1 MDIIIAIALFS
12 LLILSLFYALERAFE
27 SYSKLR
33 YELDKKQEKRY
44 ALVMEDLLEKEY
56 QLRGSLKIAVN
67 LFLIVFGVA
76 CALIFNDM
84 IVGVAVAVVSVLLV
98 ARLIPSLVA
107 TLNSAFVLQYFI
119 YLAKGATA
127 FFSPFLGREPERAPR
142 TVEKEENN
150 DVVILQNA
158 LNFSE
163 VKVKECM
170 IPRTE
175 ICAVPEDSSKNHVL
189 DQFAD
194 SKYSRILVYRENID
208 KITGYVHSKDL
219 FTGDKKLKE
228 IIREIDYVSEETDA
242 QTLLAMLIKNR
253 RSIAVVND
261 EYGGTAGIVTLEDL
275 IEEIFGEISDELD
288 REELPE
294 KKLSDTEYIFS
305 GRLEIKYLNRE
316 YDLDIPESDDYET
329 LGGFIT
335 WFNENIPEEGESLK
349 YSNFEFSI
357 LKTASNRV
365 ESVVLKIEE

>member
-1 MDIIIAIALFS
+1 MEIIIAIALFALIMLS
-12 LLILSLFYALERAFE
+12 LLYALERAFE

-44 ALVMEDLLEKEY
+44 ALVMENLLEKEY
-56 QLRGSLKIAVN
+56 QLRGSLQIAVN
-67 LFLIVFGVA
+67 LFLIVFGVT
-76 CALIFNDM
+76 CALIFNDIFIG
-84 IVGVAVAVVSVLLV
+84 IVVAVLSVLV
-98 ARLIPSLVA
+98 SARLIPSLVA
-107 TLNSAFVLQYFI
+107 TINSTLILQYFI
-119 YLAKGATA
+119 YLAKGVTA

-142 TVEKEENN
+142 TTDKEENN

-175 ICAVPEDSSKNHVL
+175 ICAVSEDSSKEQVL

-219 FTGDKKLKE
+219 FTGDKKLKAL
-228 IIREIDYVSEETDA
+228 IREIDFVSEETDA
-242 QTLLAMLIKNR
+242 QSLLAMLIKNK

-294 KKLSDTEYIFS
+294 KKISDSEYIFS
-305 GRLEIKYLNRE
+305 GRLEIKYLNRG
-316 YDLDIPESDDYET
+316 STT
-329 LGGFIT
+329 LIYQRAKIT
-335 WFNENIPEEGESLK
+335 RHLGDSLRGSMKTYRRRENCSAMVTLSSP
-349 YSNFEFSI
+349 YSK
-357 LKTASNRV
+357 LHQTG
-365 ESVVLKIEE
+365 